1 VTFPV
6 EKKTEV
12 LLSEESYR
20 VMLSRIRTFLE
31 MIRFEH
37 TIFALPFAYLGM
49 MLAAHGWPAWDQF
62 LWITVAMASAR
73 TLAMTVNRIADRD
86 FDARNPRT
94 TNRAIPAGKLSVR
107 AARIAAIIA
116 GLLLV
121 VAAWQLNPLCLA
133 LLPFAALLLVGYHY
147 TKRFTFLSHWI
158 LGLTDGA
165 AAMGAWI
172 AVRPTL
178 ANPIPWLLW
187 LAVTVW
193 IAGFDLIYACQDT
206 DFDRREGL
214 QSVPARFGNA
224 VALLWARINHT
235 LTVILLLAVGL
246 LAGLSWPFWLG
257 LAIIAGLLAYE
268 HSLVHPD
275 DLSRVD
281 LAFFNVNGYVSVIAF
296 VSVFVALLV

>member
-1 VTFPV
+1 MFN
-6 EKKTEV
+6 
-12 LLSEESYR
+12 
-20 VMLSRIRTFLE
+20 RIRTFLE

-49 MLAAHGWPAWDQF
+49 VLAAKGWPTWRQF
-62 LWITVAMASAR
+62 LWITVAMVAAR
-73 TLAMTVNRIADRD
+73 TLAMTVNRIADRE

-94 TNRAIPAGKLSVR
+94 AMRAIPVGRLSVR
-107 AARIAAIIA
+107 TARIAAAVA

-121 VAAWQLNPLCLA
+121 VAAWQLNPLCLM
-133 LLPFAALLLVGYHY
+133 LLPVAGLLLVGYHY
-147 TKRFTFLSHWI
+147 TKRFTWLSHWI
-158 LGLTDGA
+158 LGLADGA
-165 AAMGAWI
+165 AAMGAWL

-178 ANPIPWLLW
+178 ADPISWLLW

-214 QSVPARFGNA
+214 YSVPARFGNL
-224 VALLWARINHT
+224 VALQLARLNHI
-235 LTVILLLAVGL
+235 LSVLLLAAVGL

-257 LAIIAGLLAYE
+257 LSAIAGLLAYE
-268 HSLVHPD
+268 HSLVRPG
-275 DLSRVD
+275 DLSRLN

-296 VSVFVALLV
+296 ASVWLALLV